1 MTGGVSARQVVNV
14 PLKLRELYLFSIAG
28 LVAMMS
34 GYHAIAQ
41 SAGSVPLNSGTTNQ
55 SAADLFTVQ
64 NMASN
69 RSQTLSTIRFPTQQV
84 IPYPPGL
91 RRLPGFEDLESF
103 GFDQQPDVNG
113 ELPVIQTLPVALLQ
127 PAITKNS
134 RIIATSIEA
143 RPNQRLLAV
152 QAIDP
157 IQTGSIGTIDN
168 VETDPFKE
176 TGIAFGSF
184 RLFPKLGLRGSHI
197 DNVDYDET
205 GNATKSILFTS
216 SLMAKSIWNR
226 HALTFDLSASREVF
240 DQTDRE
246 NEDTVSLDTT
256 LQFDLFDQTRLT
268 LIGSYFFQRESSSSA
283 ETGNASARA
292 NLKKYTF
299 TPSIEQDV
307 FAFRFRL
314 KGTLEIDDYEN
325 VPNASSR
332 DSRFSELELRT
343 GYRFSPGVE
352 TWLQASVSKRKN
364 SSAGSSQDGRGRT
377 LSAGVTLDFGE
388 KLRGDV
394 SAGWLVWNPGQQQYT
409 STSGVMFNA
418 ELVWSP
424 IRLTTLTFMFESS
437 LAPTTIAGASTVLT
451 HNGRIR
457 LERSIRHN
465 IDADMELQYGQSVY
479 EGAGRTDKNA
489 SVSFGGA
496 WHINRNADVTARYKF
511 EKRISSN
518 PGSDYEVNTVS
529 IGLELKR

>member
-1 MTGGVSARQVVNV
+1 MTGGVSARQVVKV
-14 PLKLRELYLFSIAG
+14 PFKLRELYLFSIAS

-41 SAGSVPLNSGTTNQ
+41 SAGSVPLSSGTFSQ
-55 SAADLFTVQ
+55 SAADLFIVQ
-64 NMASN
+64 NLATS
-69 RSQTLSTIRFPTQQV
+69 RLQTPSTIRFPTQQV

-91 RRLPGFEDLESF
+91 RRLPGFED
-103 GFDQQPDVNG
+103 FDAVGLDQPPNVDGDLSV
-113 ELPVIQTLPVALLQ
+113 VQTVPAVLLQ
-127 PAITKNS
+127 SAIKKNS
-134 RIIATSIEA
+134 RIVATSIEA
-143 RPNQRLLAV
+143 RPNQRPLAV

-157 IQTGSIGTIDN
+157 IQTGSTGSIDN
-168 VETDPFKE
+168 GETNAFEE

-184 RLFPKLGLRGSHI
+184 RLFPKLGLRGTHI
-197 DNVDYDET
+197 DNIDYDET

-216 SLMAKSIWNR
+216 SLTVKSIWDR
-226 HALTFDLSASREVF
+226 HALNLDLSATREVF
-240 DQTDRE
+240 ETDRE
-246 NEDTVSLDTT
+246 NEDTVSLDTS

-268 LIGSYFFQRESSSSA
+268 LNGAYFFQRESSSSA
-283 ETGNASARA
+283 ETGNVSARA
-292 NLKKYTF
+292 NLEKYTF
-299 TPSIEQDV
+299 MPSIEQDV

-343 GYRFSPGVE
+343 GYQFTPGVQ

-364 SSAGSSQDGRGRT
+364 SSAGSSQDGRGRS

-388 KLRGDV
+388 KLRGDI

-409 STSGVMFNA
+409 STSGVLFNA

-489 SVSFGGA
+489 SVSIGGA

-511 EKRISSN
+511 EKRISNN